1 MTQTSTNP
9 IVEVPVPDVKMDKGE
24 REYQA
29 FLRLLPQLLVSHRGQ
44 FVAVHEGE
52 AIDFD
57 ADDITLIQRVH
68 ARLGYVPICVGIVAD
83 RQPLLRIPHY
93 REYQPVAR

>member
-44 FVAVHEGE
+44 FTRAKPSTSTPM
-52 AIDFD
+52 
-57 ADDITLIQRVH
+57 TL
-68 ARLGYVPICVGIVAD
+68 
-83 RQPLLRIPHY
+83 PLFNAFMPDWATCRF
-93 REYQPVAR
+93 VWD